1 LLQSISG
8 SSNAVEKVIH
18 GEELSFNDGLEL
30 LNSENVFVLG
40 AAANLVKKKL
50 SG

>member
-8 SSNAVEKVIH
+8 SSNALEKVIH

-30 LNSENVFVLG
+30 LNNENFFVLG
-40 AAANLVKKKL
+40 AAANLVKKTNW
-50 SG
+50 